1 MNQLKKEVIKRF
13 GIDALLLFVH
23 IVYLLCKVNIAIPA
37 MWQRYRIKELAC
49 SSNDVFIESLQD

>member
-23 IVYLLCKVNIAIPA
+23 SISAMQSRILLSLPCG
-37 MWQRYRIKELAC
+37 
-49 SSNDVFIESLQD
+49 NDMESRDWRVVAVMFFIERF